1 MKIKA
6 AVLLVVAMLLS
17 FVVPA
22 SALTDIQLVSET
34 AVLINGETGQV
45 LYDKNMHQKMFPA
58 SITKVMTGMLAL
70 ENAAPDEVMT
80 MSHYAV
86 FSIGR
91 GTSHI
96 ALDENENIT
105 VEQAM
110 YALSIESANDAANG
124 LAEHVAGT
132 TEDFANMMNEK
143 AKECGAL
150 NTHFVNPHGLHD
162 EEHYSTAYD
171 MARITM
177 SAIKT
182 EGFNTYFWETKY
194 EIPPTNKQEETRYLR
209 SSNDL
214 LKGKYECEGIFMSKN
229 GWTGEAKNTLITAA
243 ERNGVTLIA
252 VVMKSG
258 KTEEKFEDTAKL
270 LNWGFENYKAHTIS
284 GEEIASNAPTS
295 IDIGETEDK
304 VYLGTYDAPDVT
316 VMIPSDMSADKITF
330 NYSTPVV
337 SEDNTSVVAEY
348 TILLDG
354 KEIAGIEKGE
364 LAAELTVEKPASA
377 KVDLPADGDG
387 DGRKI
392 SPVVVGVIVVLVLIA
407 VICVALY
414 IRLLQIRKRNR
425 ARRQARRIER
435 MRSGR

>member
-1 MKIKA
+1 
-6 AVLLVVAMLLS
+6 
-17 FVVPA
+17 
-22 SALTDIQLVSET
+22 
-34 AVLINGETGQV
+34 GQI

-70 ENAAPDEVMT
+70 ENAKPEDIIT

-96 ALDENENIT
+96 ALDENEQVT

-110 YALSIESANDAANG
+110 YALAIESANDAANG
-124 LAEHVAGT
+124 LAEHVAGS

-162 EEHYSTAYD
+162 EEHYTTAYD

-177 SAIKT
+177 AAIKT
-182 EGFNTYFWETKY
+182 EGFNTYFGATKY

-214 LKGKYECEGIFMSKN
+214 LKGQYDCEGIFMSKN

-270 LNWGFENYKAHTIS
+270 LNWGFDNYKAHTIS
-284 GEEIASNAPTS
+284 GEEIASNAPSTL
-295 IDIGETEDK
+295 DIGEEGDK
-304 VYLGTYDAPDVT
+304 VYLGTFDAPDVT
-316 VMIPSDMSADKITF
+316 IMLPKDVSSDKISFSFTDIKVDEAQTAA
-330 NYSTPVV
+330 ST
-337 SEDNTSVVAEY
+337 EY

-354 KEIAGIEKGE
+354 KEIEGIAKGE
-364 LAAELTVEKPASA
+364 LAAEISIEKPASA
-377 KVDLPADGDG
+377 DVDISVPGENNI
-387 DGRKI
+387 KI
-392 SPVVVGVIVVLVLIA
+392 NPVVVGIIIA
-407 VICVALY
+407 VVVVAAILIGLY

-425 ARRQARRIER
+425 ARRAARRIER
-435 MRSGR
+435 MRGR

>member
-6 AVLLVVAMLLS
+6 AVLLALAMILS
-17 FVVPA
+17 FITPVF
-22 SALTDIQLVSET
+22 ALPNIELVSET
-34 AVLINGETGQV
+34 AVLINGETGQI

-70 ENAAPDEVMT
+70 ENAKPEDIIT

-96 ALDENENIT
+96 ALDENEQVT

-110 YALSIESANDAANG
+110 YALAIESANDAANG
-124 LAEHVAGT
+124 LAEHVAGS

-162 EEHYSTAYD
+162 EEHYTTAYD

-177 SAIKT
+177 AAIKT
-182 EGFNTYFWETKY
+182 EGFNTYFGATKY

-214 LKGKYECEGIFMSKN
+214 LKGQYDCEGIFMSKN

-270 LNWGFENYKAHTIS
+270 LNWGFDNYKAHTIS
-284 GEEIASNAPTS
+284 GEEIASNAPSTL
-295 IDIGETEDK
+295 DIGEEGDK
-304 VYLGTYDAPDVT
+304 VYLGTFDAPDVT
-316 VMIPSDMSADKITF
+316 IMLPKDVSSDKISFSFTDIKVDEAQTAA
-330 NYSTPVV
+330 ST
-337 SEDNTSVVAEY
+337 EY

-354 KEIAGIEKGE
+354 KEIEGIAKGE
-364 LAAELTVEKPASA
+364 LAAEISIEKPASA
-377 KVDLPADGDG
+377 DVDISVPGENNI
-387 DGRKI
+387 KI
-392 SPVVVGVIVVLVLIA
+392 NPVVVGIIIA
-407 VICVALY
+407 VVVVAAILIGLY
-414 IRLLQIRKRNR
+414 IRLLKIRKRNR
-425 ARRQARRIER
+425 ARRAARRIER
-435 MRSGR
+435 MRGR